1 MYGIDETTKD
11 KGNLTMPSGVREN
24 LILSKCVVV
33 KDEES
38 GNSYFEIE
46 FADVKGL
53 YSPVSRRFY
62 EPKEGT
68 FIKSKEDLE
77 KAIKKLNN
85 VFGNFTRTLISP
97 TFMLKDIKSFD
108 DYITKLAEAL
118 NKVIAKKALVRAVIV
133 LNNSDFPTLRGY
145 APVIESMSVKANESI
160 LRTSRF
166 DKLVESNDAPK
177 PDADDT
183 TPSADRNAAA
193 VWNAPNEENVPS
205 ENTEE
210 GDKLP
215 F

>member
-1 MYGIDETTKD
+1 M
-11 KGNLTMPSGVREN
+11 REN
-24 LILSKCVVV
+24 LILSKCHVV

-46 FADVKGL
+46 FTDIKGL

-77 KAIKKLNN
+77 KAIKKINN

-118 NKVIAKKALVRAVIV
+118 NKVIAKKTLVRAVIV
-133 LNNSDFPTLRGY
+133 LNSSDFPTLRGY
-145 APVIESMSVKANESI
+145 APVIEPMSVKAAESI

-177 PDADDT
+177 PDSDDT
-183 TPSADRNAAA
+183 TPSADKNAAA
-193 VWNAPNEENVPS
+193 VWNAPS
-205 ENTEE
+205 EDDSTDNTKE
-210 GDKLP
+210 GDSLP